1 MAIRSRVHGLH
12 GRSFLTGSRNWMGW
26 VRHRWTDRLVVW
38 GCAAG
43 MSLSSSGCGKDAPLE
58 LYEVSGRVVVPG
70 KELSSGSVS
79 LRPMASVGEHPTGT
93 IESDGTF
100 RVYTRRQPGAPAGQ
114 YRVVILASAAPK
126 APSGSAAPGLPT
138 NIVPEQ
144 YMRAETTPLEL
155 ELPRDSGEHEW
166 VLVVPGAKP
175 R

>member
-1 MAIRSRVHGLH
+1 
-12 GRSFLTGSRNWMGW
+12 MGW

-58 LYEVSGRVVVPG
+58 LYEVSGRVVIPG
-70 KELSSGSVS
+70 KEWSSGSVS
-79 LRPMASVGEHPTGT
+79 LRPAAAAGEQPTGT
-93 IESDGTF
+93 LESDGTF
-100 RVYTRRQPGAPAGQ
+100 QIYTRRQSGAPAGR

-126 APSGSAAPGLPT
+126 APLGSAAPGLPT
-138 NIVPEQ
+138 NIVPER